1 MNKQGTSAVLRASKG
16 TALLMSF
23 MLAGAKLVAATSD
36 TSGSLWYTTFSGGQN
51 IHKVDYNWVG
61 GSLSFANNIN
71 LGPGVN
77 GADGLLFLPNG
88 DLAVGGQGRTV
99 HEINPLSGA
108 VITDLSVP
116 TDSFHLSLSPGG
128 KVLYSS
134 SIPGQPTAI
143 TLNGSGGLAGAT
155 TLALPT
161 SGTQSQL
168 DTIAW
173 ASGGPNVGKALYTS
187 SLAGGNGAVGNIS
200 FTGGPEA
207 PTAATTSAPQSLPAS
222 HGLVYDPFADS
233 FISMGAGSIS
243 RFDSAGS
250 LLETI
255 SFRGATFDQGTVDG
269 LGHIFAAD
277 NNGLLYMVD
286 YSSGTLAGATSEGLF
301 LANQLD
307 DIAPKVGSGSN
318 KVPDAGSTAFLGLI
332 GLVCLG
338 FVHKGQQC
346 RAS

>member
-1 MNKQGTSAVLRASKG
+1 
-16 TALLMSF
+16 MSF

-134 SIPGQPTAI
+134 SIPWATDRDNAERQRRVG
-143 TLNGSGGLAGAT
+143 GGHDVGLADVGHAE
-155 TLALPT
+155 PT
-161 SGTQSQL
+161 GYHC
-168 DTIAW
+168 
-173 ASGGPNVGKALYTS
+173 VGERRAKCRKSALYILT
-187 SLAGGNGAVGNIS
+187 
-200 FTGGPEA
+200 
-207 PTAATTSAPQSLPAS
+207 
-222 HGLVYDPFADS
+222 
-233 FISMGAGSIS
+233 
-243 RFDSAGS
+243 
-250 LLETI
+250 
-255 SFRGATFDQGTVDG
+255 
-269 LGHIFAAD
+269 
-277 NNGLLYMVD
+277 
-286 YSSGTLAGATSEGLF
+286 
-301 LANQLD
+301 
-307 DIAPKVGSGSN
+307 
-318 KVPDAGSTAFLGLI
+318 
-332 GLVCLG
+332 
-338 FVHKGQQC
+338 C
-346 RAS
+346 RR

>member
-1 MNKQGTSAVLRASKG
+1 
-16 TALLMSF
+16 
-23 MLAGAKLVAATSD
+23 
-36 TSGSLWYTTFSGGQN
+36 
-51 IHKVDYNWVG
+51 
-61 GSLSFANNIN
+61 
-71 LGPGVN
+71 
-77 GADGLLFLPNG
+77 
-88 DLAVGGQGRTV
+88 
-99 HEINPLSGA
+99 
-108 VITDLSVP
+108 
-116 TDSFHLSLSPGG
+116 
-128 KVLYSS
+128 
-134 SIPGQPTAI
+134 
-143 TLNGSGGLAGAT
+143 
-155 TLALPT
+155 
-161 SGTQSQL
+161 
-168 DTIAW
+168 
-173 ASGGPNVGKALYTS
+173 
-187 SLAGGNGAVGNIS
+187 
-200 FTGGPEA
+200 
-207 PTAATTSAPQSLPAS
+207 
-222 HGLVYDPFADS
+222 
-233 FISMGAGSIS
+233 MGAGSIS

-338 FVHKGQQC
+338 FVQKGQQC